1 MPAIAVTAFAT
12 AEDRRRLLSDG
23 FHAHVAKP
31 VDPERLV
38 RVVAQAAGVT
48 TRKSAASS

>member
-1 MPAIAVTAFAT
+1 MPDIAVTAFAT
-12 AEDRRRLLSDG
+12 AEDRRRLLGDG

-38 RVVAQAAGVT
+38 RVVAQAAGVA
-48 TRKSAASS
+48 RRSASSG